1 MMRLRRILL
10 VPAFVT
16 CVSCS
21 GEPASEPAP
30 VVPAVTAPA
39 VTGSPSVSGKAPPGT
54 IVTLEPTAPREF
66 PLPDG
71 PAIMDQYAKQFVP
84 DMLLVRVGQP
94 VEFRNSE
101 DSPHNVNVNR
111 IPTGAEVFA
120 VATAPY
126 QKHVHTFE
134 QPGQYAVACDI
145 HPGMLATVVATT
157 TPYVAVV
164 GDAGTFQFSDLAA
177 GEYKL
182 RWTANGRN
190 SEKTVTVAAGTTNVS
205 VP

>member
-1 MMRLRRILL
+1 M
-10 VPAFVT
+10 
-16 CVSCS
+16 
-21 GEPASEPAP
+21 
-30 VVPAVTAPA
+30 
-39 VTGSPSVSGKAPPGT
+39 
-54 IVTLEPTAPREF
+54 

-111 IPTGAEVFA
+111 IPTGTEIFN

-126 QKHVHTFE
+126 QKHVHTFD

-145 HPGMLATVVATT
+145 HPGMTATVVATT
-157 TPYVAVV
+157 TPYVTIAD
-164 GDAGTFQFSDLAA
+164 DAGNFSWPDIPPGDYTLSWVLSGKS
-177 GEYKL
+177 GEK
-182 RWTANGRN
+182 
-190 SEKTVTVAAGTTNVS
+190 KVTVAAGRTELA